1 MKKILMVD
9 DHPVMRK
16 FMSDHLG
23 KKGYE
28 VSLAADGLAALEILD
43 TFTPDIVFIDL
54 VMPNIGGDKLCRI
67 IRSRP
72 SLNHVFVVVFS
83 AVALEGKDSFES
95 RPADAYI
102 AKAPLG
108 KLAGYVDAV
117 ISAVEEERT
126 DEIRGR
132 IFGSEDV
139 LERTISRELLASK
152 KHYEMILS
160 RMSEGLLELT
170 DRLRVVFANPA
181 AMDIIGLEEEML
193 LSADFCELIAEDR
206 RPAISEKL
214 KEAKRTRREVVFDSE
229 IRFNRNLVSMKFIP
243 ATSGEDFRML
253 VMLKDITRQKKL
265 ERQLRQAEKMEAIGN
280 LAGGIAHDLNNI
292 LSPVFGYTE
301 MAMQSLPAGAP
312 AAKNLQNVI
321 TAANRARELVHRIL
335 QFSRRS
341 EEDIRPVKIQF
352 VIKETLKL
360 LHASI
365 PATIEIRETIDPYCD
380 AVMADA
386 FQIQQIVM
394 NLCTN
399 AFHAMADD
407 GGVLDV
413 LLYQVDRGPFDPPS
427 LRGNREAD
435 YVVLEVADTGC
446 GIDSG
451 VIDKIYDPYFTTK
464 QMGKGT
470 GLGLSVVHG
479 IVEKCNGQITVD
491 SKAGEGTIFR
501 VYFPAVRTD
510 AVSACENPDIAVM
523 PRGSESI
530 MIVDDD
536 DVIARMYQEV
546 LNGLGYRVSVFDN
559 GRDACDAV
567 MRAPEFDLII
577 TDMTMPGKTGA
588 ELAAEVLAVH
598 PSMPVILSTGFNE
611 RISEKKAGQIGV
623 KKFLLKPVSIMELT
637 RAIREVLDGCDLPE
651 EGSDGKEPN

>member
-1 MKKILMVD
+1 MKKILVVD

-16 FMSDHLG
+16 FMSDHLE

-28 VSLAADGLAALEILD
+28 VSFAADGLAALETLD
-43 TFTPDIVFIDL
+43 TFVPDIFFIDL

-72 SLNHVFVVVFS
+72 SLDHAFIVVFS

-95 RPADAYI
+95 GPADAYI

-117 ISAVEEERT
+117 LSAVEEGRT
-126 DEIRGR
+126 KEIRGR

-152 KHYEMILS
+152 KHYEMILN

-170 DRLRVVFANPA
+170 DSSRVVFANPA

-193 LSADFCELIAEDR
+193 LSADFCDLIAKDR
-206 RPAISEKL
+206 RPAIVQKL
-214 KEAKRTRREVVFDSE
+214 EEARHTRREVVFDSE
-229 IRFNRNLVSMKFIP
+229 IRFNRSLVSMKFIP

-265 ERQLRQAEKMEAIGN
+265 EGQLRQAEKMEAIGN

-301 MAMQSLPAGAP
+301 MAIQSLPAGA
-312 AAKNLQNVI
+312 AASKNLQNVI
-321 TAANRARELVHRIL
+321 TAANRARELVHQIL
-335 QFSRRS
+335 QFSRQS
-341 EEDIRPVKIQF
+341 EEDIKPVKIQLI
-352 VIKETLKL
+352 IKETLKL
-360 LHASI
+360 LHATI

-399 AFHAMADD
+399 AFHAMTDA

-427 LRGNREAD
+427 LRGCREAG
-435 YVVLEVADTGC
+435 YIVMEVADTGC

-479 IVEKCNGQITVD
+479 IVQKNNGHITVE
-491 SKAGEGTIFR
+491 SKPGAGTTFR
-501 VYFPAVRTD
+501 VYFPAVRAD
-510 AVSACENPDIAVM
+510 AARAGVNPGVAGM
-523 PRGSESI
+523 PRGSERI

-536 DVIARMYQEV
+536 EVIARMYREI
-546 LNGLGYRVSVFDN
+546 LTGLGYKVSVFDN
-559 GRDACDAV
+559 GLEACDAV
-567 MRAPEFDLII
+567 MQEPEYDLII

-598 PSMPVILSTGFNE
+598 PSMPVILSTGFNDQ
-611 RISEKKAGQIGV
+611 ISERKARQIGV
-623 KKFLLKPVSIMELT
+623 KKFLLKPVSIMDLT
-637 RAIREVLDGCDLPE
+637 RAIREVMDGCDLPAEGPGGE
-651 EGSDGKEPN
+651 ER

>member
-1 MKKILMVD
+1 MKKILVVD

-28 VSLAADGLAALEILD
+28 VSLAADGLAALETLD
-43 TFTPDIVFIDL
+43 TFTPDIFFIDL

-72 SLNHVFVVVFS
+72 SLDHAFVVVFS
-83 AVALEGKDSFES
+83 AVALEGKDAFES
-95 RPADAYI
+95 RPADACI

-108 KLAGYVDAV
+108 KLAGYVDSV
-117 ISAVEEERT
+117 ISAVEAGRT
-126 DEIRGR
+126 GEIRGR

-139 LERTISRELLASK
+139 MERTISRELLASK
-152 KHYEMILS
+152 KHYEMILNH
-160 RMSEGLLELT
+160 MSEGLIELT
-170 DRLRVVFANPA
+170 DRCRVVFANPA

-193 LSADFCELIAEDR
+193 LSADFRDLIAEDR
-206 RPAISEKL
+206 RPAISERL
-214 KEAKRTRREVVFDSE
+214 EESRQTRREVIFDSE
-229 IRFNRNLVSMKFIP
+229 IRFKRSLVSMKFIP
-243 ATSGEDFRML
+243 ATTGKDFRML
-253 VMLKDITRQKKL
+253 VMLKDFTRQKKL

-292 LSPVFGYTE
+292 LSPIFGYTE
-301 MAMQSLPAGAP
+301 MAIQSLPAD
-312 AAKNLQNVI
+312 AAASKNLQNVI
-321 TAANRARELVHRIL
+321 TAANRARELVHQIL

-341 EEDIRPVKIQF
+341 EEEIKPVKIQF
-352 VIKETLKL
+352 IIKETLKL
-360 LHASI
+360 LHATI

-399 AFHAMADD
+399 AFHAMADA
-407 GGVLDV
+407 GGALDV
-413 LLYQVDRGPFDPPS
+413 LLYQVERGPFDPPS
-427 LRGNREAD
+427 LREPREAG
-435 YVVLEVADTGC
+435 YVVMEVADTGC

-451 VIDKIYDPYFTTK
+451 LIDRIYDPYFTTK
-464 QMGKGT
+464 QLGKGT

-479 IVEKCNGQITVD
+479 IVQKNNGHITVD
-491 SKAGEGTIFR
+491 SKPGEGTTFR

-510 AVSACENPDIAVM
+510 TGRAGINPDIAGM
-523 PRGSESI
+523 PRGSERI

-536 DVIARMYQEV
+536 EVIARMYREM
-546 LNGLGYRVSVFDN
+546 LTGLGYRVSVFDN

-567 MRAPEFDLII
+567 MQTPEYDLII

-588 ELAAEVLAVH
+588 ELAAEVLRVY
-598 PSMPVILSTGFNE
+598 PSIPVILSTGFNE
-611 RISEKKAGQIGV
+611 RISEKKARQIGV
-623 KKFLLKPVSIMELT
+623 KKFLLKPVSIVDLT
-637 RAIREVLDGCDLPE
+637 RTIREVMDGENFNDARR
-651 EGSDGKEPN
+651 

>member
-1 MKKILMVD
+1 MKKILVVD

-16 FMSDHLG
+16 FMADHLG

-28 VSLAADGLAALEILD
+28 VSLAADGLAALEALD
-43 TFTPDIVFIDL
+43 TFTPDIFFIDL

-72 SLNHVFVVVFS
+72 LLNHAFVVVFS

-108 KLAGYVDAV
+108 KLAGYVDSV
-117 ISAVEEERT
+117 ISAVEEGQT
-126 DEIRGR
+126 SEIRGR
-132 IFGSEDV
+132 VFGSEDV
-139 LERTISRELLASK
+139 MERTISRELLASK
-152 KHYEMILS
+152 KHYEMILN
-160 RMSEGLLELT
+160 RMAEGLLELT
-170 DRLRVVFANPA
+170 DRCRIVFANPA

-193 LSADFCELIAEDR
+193 LSADFRDLVAEGR
-206 RPAISEKL
+206 RPMISERL
-214 KEAKRTRREVVFDSE
+214 EEAKRTRRETVFESE
-229 IRFNRNLVSMKFIP
+229 IRFNRSLVSMKFIP

-253 VMLKDITRQKKL
+253 VMLKDVTRQKKL
-265 ERQLRQAEKMEAIGN
+265 EMQLRQAEKMEAIGN

-301 MAMQSLPAGAP
+301 MAIQSLPAGAQ
-312 AAKNLQNVI
+312 ASKNLQNVI
-321 TAANRARELVHRIL
+321 TAANRARELVHQIL

-341 EEDIRPVKIQF
+341 EEEIKPVKIQF
-352 VIKETLKL
+352 IIKETLKL
-360 LHASI
+360 LHATI

-399 AFHAMADD
+399 AFHAMADA

-413 LLYQVDRGPFDPPS
+413 RLCQVDRGPFDPPS
-427 LRGNREAD
+427 LGGSREAG

-464 QMGKGT
+464 QLGKGT

-479 IVEKCNGQITVD
+479 IVQKNNGHITVD
-491 SKAGEGTIFR
+491 SKPGKGTTFR
-501 VYFPAVRTD
+501 IYFPAVRTN
-510 AVSACENPDIAVM
+510 AARAGIHPDIAGM
-523 PRGSESI
+523 QRGSERI

-536 DVIARMYQEV
+536 AVIAGMYREV
-546 LNGLGYRVSVFDN
+546 LTGLGYRVSVFDN

-567 MRAPEFDLII
+567 MQAPEYDLII

-611 RISEKKAGQIGV
+611 RISEKKARQIGV
-623 KKFLLKPVSIMELT
+623 KKFLLKPVSITDLT
-637 RAIREVLDGCDLPE
+637 RAIREVLDGCDLPA
-651 EGSDGKEPN
+651 EGPGGEGR